1 MRIRMKGGEEMKNTK
16 NSLVIP
22 GGLRPDKGIVDKVN
36 IFLDKFDA
44 YEEKIGIPL
53 VLMFDAKSKAYYTV
67 CHLEAKTIATK
78 ADTDAVLDPQESED
92 YKLNRGLYTDNYAYK
107 LMESDAKKGRSF
119 EDIVTEYD
127 DSYRPTKPLKVYG
140 GQHRVLAI
148 KEAVREKVDS
158 LHGVRVYYGLTT
170 EQRFEIAS
178 VNNTSIAVSNDL
190 LDRMQEDL
198 LGPELRKWSQSVG
211 LLGEGQNFADRRS
224 SEGIPTVR
232 IVRGIILNY
241 YLGKGSNLE
250 EWHEPVVCASGPRV
264 DPRYQNM
271 REQIEWGDS
280 GLIEMGQQ
288 FALLHR
294 AQRGA
299 VSNRE
304 KDKYMEFANKAIH
317 PTVASTWAYAAG
329 LLQVNRAYLD
339 AHYAIAVS
347 VKPPNDPL
355 NAKGLV
361 QARFEGMDPDT
372 YRGLG
377 SRISGDELGRMLQ
390 VFILQAT
397 KAQKRGISKQL
408 ANAAIKTFE
417 AQKQQILAENAVK
430 RI

>member
-1 MRIRMKGGEEMKNTK
+1 MKTEEEMKNTEK
-16 NSLVIP
+16 LLVIP
-22 GGLRPDKGIVDKVN
+22 DGLRPSEEIVDK
-36 IFLDKFDA
+36 IKAFLDKFDA

-53 VLMFDAKSKAYYTV
+53 VLMLDAKSKAYYTV
-67 CHLEAKTIATK
+67 CHLESKTIAAK
-78 ADTDAVLDPQESED
+78 ADTDAVLDPEESED

-148 KEAVREKVDS
+148 KEAVKEKVDS
-158 LHGVRVYYGLTT
+158 LHGVRVYYGLST
-170 EQRFEIAS
+170 EERFEIAS

-198 LGPELRKWSQSVG
+198 LGPELRRWSQSLG

-232 IVRGIILNY
+232 IARSIILNY
-241 YLGKGSNLE
+241 YLGKGSKIE
-250 EWHEPVVCASGPRV
+250 EWHEPVVCASGPRL
-264 DPRYQNM
+264 DARYQDI
-271 REQIEWGDS
+271 REQIEWGDR
-280 GLIEMGQQ
+280 GLVEMGEE
-288 FALLHR
+288 FAVLHK
-294 AQRGA
+294 AQRAA
-299 VSNRE
+299 VLNRAE
-304 KDKYMEFANKAIH
+304 DKYMEFANKAIH
-317 PTVASTWAYAAG
+317 PTVASSWAYAAG
-329 LLQVNRAYLD
+329 LLQVDRKYLD

-355 NAKGLV
+355 NAKALV

-397 KAQKRGISKQL
+397 KAQRRGISKQL
-408 ANAAIKTFE
+408 ANAAIKSFE
-417 AQKQQILAENAVK
+417 AQKQQILADKAVK